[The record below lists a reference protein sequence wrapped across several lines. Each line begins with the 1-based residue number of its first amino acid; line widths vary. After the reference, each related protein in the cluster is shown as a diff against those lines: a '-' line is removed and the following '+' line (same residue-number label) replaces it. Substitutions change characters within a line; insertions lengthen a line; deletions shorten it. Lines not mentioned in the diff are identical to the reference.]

1 MLSIGDAGGWGVVL
15 VGLAGVAAGL
25 INTVVGSGSL
35 FTFPALIGL
44 GVASVTAN
52 VSNNIGLVPGNLTG
66 AWGYRDRLAGQRRR
80 VLTLV
85 PASLAGAVL
94 GALLLLV
101 LPASVFA
108 AVVPVLIAVAVV
120 LVLVQP
126 RLQSRLRDRRAAGG
140 GAGVGGDGVAVGA
153 SSAETP
159 LVLVLGTFAAG
170 VYGGYFGA
178 AQGVLLIGLL
188 GATLPEDL
196 QRLNAVKNV
205 LALVVNAAAAL
216 TFAIAAPDRIDPTV
230 VLTIAVGAAIGGA
243 LGARVGKRLPPTV
256 YRAVIAVVGVVAI
269 VALLRAGRSR

>member
-1 MLSIGDAGGWGVVL
+1 MLSIGDAGAWGVVL
-15 VGLAGVAAGL
+15 VAVAGIAAGL
-25 INTVVGSGSL
+25 INAVVGSGSL

-44 GVASVTAN
+44 GVPSVTAN

-94 GALLLLV
+94 GALLLLA
-101 LPASVFA
+101 LPPSVFTA
-108 AVVPVLIAVAVV
+108 AVPALIAVAVV

-126 RLQSRLRDRRAAGG
+126 TLQSRLRERRAAGAPG
-140 GAGVGGDGVAVGA
+140 GVRRP
-153 SSAETP
+153 AEPRTP
-159 LVLVLGTFAAG
+159 VVLLVGTFAAG

-205 LALVVNAAAAL
+205 LALVVNAAAAV
-216 TFAIAAPDRIDPTV
+216 TFAVAAPDRVDPTV
-230 VLTIAVGAAIGGA
+230 VVTIAIGAAIGGV
-243 LGARVGKRLPPTV
+243 LGARLGKRLPPTV
-256 YRAVIAVVGVVAI
+256 FRVVVVVVGVGAI
-269 VALLRAGRSR
+269 VALLR

>member
-25 INTVVGSGSL
+25 INAVVGSGSL

-44 GVASVTAN
+44 GVPSVTAN
-52 VSNNIGLVPGNLTG
+52 VSNNIGLVPGNVTG
-66 AWGYRDRLAGQRRR
+66 AWGYRDGLSGQRRR

-85 PASLAGAVL
+85 PPSLTGAVL
-94 GALLLLV
+94 GALLLLT

-108 AVVPVLIAVAVV
+108 AAVPVLIAVAVV

-126 RLQSRLRDRRAAGG
+126 RLQSRLRERRAEGGRAGG
-140 GAGVGGDGVAVGA
+140 RGGGSPVR
-153 SSAETP
+153 TP
-159 LVLVLGTFAAG
+159 VVLLLGTFAAG

-205 LALVVNAAAAL
+205 LALVVNAAAAV

-230 VLTIAVGAAIGGA
+230 VLVIAVGAAIGGV

-256 YRAVIAVVGVVAI
+256 FRAVIAVVGVVAI
-269 VALLRAGRSR
+269 VALLR

>member
-25 INTVVGSGSL
+25 INAVVGSGSL

-44 GVASVTAN
+44 GVPSVTAN

-66 AWGYRDRLAGQRRR
+66 AWGYRDRLSGQRRR

-94 GALLLLV
+94 GALLLLT

-108 AVVPVLIAVAVV
+108 AAVPALIAVAVV

-126 RLQSRLRDRRAAGG
+126 RLQSRLRERRAEGAGDGGRGGHGG
-140 GAGVGGDGVAVGA
+140 GGSPAR
-153 SSAETP
+153 TP
-159 LVLVLGTFAAG
+159 VVLLLGTFAAG

-188 GATLPEDL
+188 GATLAEDL

-205 LALVVNAAAAL
+205 LALVVNAAAAV

-230 VLTIAVGAAIGGA
+230 VLTIAVGAAIGGV

-256 YRAVIAVVGVVAI
+256 FRAVIAVVGVVAI
-269 VALLRAGRSR
+269 VALLR

>member
-15 VGLAGVAAGL
+15 VGLAGIAAGL
-25 INTVVGSGSL
+25 INAVVGSGSL

-44 GVASVTAN
+44 GVPSVTAN

-94 GALLLLV
+94 GALLLLA
-101 LPASVFA
+101 LPTSVFT
-108 AVVPVLIAVAVV
+108 AVVPALIAVAVV

-126 RLQSRLRDRRAAGG
+126 TLQSRLRERRAAGG
-140 GAGVGGDGVAVGA
+140 PGGVRPGAAPR
-153 SSAETP
+153 TP
-159 LVLVLGTFAAG
+159 VVLLVGTFAAG

-188 GATLPEDL
+188 GATLAEDL

-205 LALVVNAAAAL
+205 LALVVNAAAAV
-216 TFAIAAPDRIDPTV
+216 TFAIAAPDRVDPTAV
-230 VLTIAVGAAIGGA
+230 VAVAIGAAIGGV
-243 LGARVGKRLPPTV
+243 LGARLGKRLPPTV
-256 YRAVIAVVGVVAI
+256 FRVVIAVVGVAAI
-269 VALLRAGRSR
+269 VALLR

>member
-15 VGLAGVAAGL
+15 IGFAGVAAGL
-25 INTVVGSGSL
+25 INAVVGSGSL
-35 FTFPALIGL
+35 FTFPALVGL
-44 GVASVTAN
+44 GVPSVTAN
-52 VSNNIGLVPGNLTG
+52 VSNNIGLVPGNVTA
-66 AWGYRDRLAGQRRR
+66 AWGYRDRLSGQRRR

-94 GALLLLV
+94 GALLLLR

-108 AVVPVLIAVAVV
+108 AAVPALIAVAVV

-126 RLQSRLRDRRAAGG
+126 RLQSRLRERRSAAGDTG
-140 GAGVGGDGVAVGA
+140 DAGSARTPAVL
-153 SSAETP
+153 
-159 LVLVLGTFAAG
+159 LVGTFAAG

-205 LALVVNAAAAL
+205 LSLVVNAAAAV
-216 TFAIAAPDRIDPTV
+216 TFATAAPERIDPTV
-230 VLTIAVGAAIGGA
+230 VLTIAVGAAIGGV
-243 LGARVGKRLPPTV
+243 LGAKLGKRLPPTV
-256 YRAVIAVVGVVAI
+256 FRVVIAVVGVVAI
-269 VALLRAGRSR
+269 VALLR